1 MYIEKLIC
9 STKDWIVNF
18 PFGDP
23 NFLVCQGISNQL
35 CICTSSLNYLINW
48 YYILYAQQ
56 EYNAPFQK
64 IRSSVLDNFLKE
76 MNVVLQEGRDG
87 MREQLPDEYIT
98 ITITT
103 NSETWDVETVLAEI
117 IEQLPD
123 E

>member
-1 MYIEKLIC
+1 
-9 STKDWIVNF
+9 
-18 PFGDP
+18 
-23 NFLVCQGISNQL
+23 
-35 CICTSSLNYLINW
+35 LNYLINW
-48 YYILYAQQ
+48 YNILYAQQ

-103 NSETWDVETVLAEI
+103 NSETWDVETVLVEI